1 MDKFFITATGTEIG
15 KTFVTTALCREL
27 IEDGKKVVALKPV
40 ISGYDYGDRRSDS
53 ALILQ
58 SLGKEVTEENVAKIS
73 PWRFTAPLSPNM
85 AAGEEG
91 KNISFEELVNFCKKH
106 EEFDADILLVE
117 GVGGVCVPLNDKY
130 TVLDLMAELKD
141 WKIILVTGSYLG
153 SISHTLTAAHTL
165 LASNIK
171 LHAVIVNESEN
182 STVSL
187 AETVNTLKNFMKKP
201 IDIIT
206 LPRKQASSLKRLC
219 L

>member
-1 MDKFFITATGTEIG
+1 Q
-15 KTFVTTALCREL
+15 RE
-27 IEDGKKVVALKPV
+27 G
-40 ISGYDYGDRRSDS
+40 
-53 ALILQ
+53 
-58 SLGKEVTEENVAKIS
+58 N
-73 PWRFTAPLSPNM
+73 
-85 AAGEEG
+85 
-91 KNISFEELVNFCKKH
+91 NISFCELINFCREQEKS
-106 EEFDADILLVE
+106 DADILLVE

-165 LASNIK
+165 SASNIK

-187 AETVNTLKNFMKKP
+187 AETVNTLKNFIKKP